1 MTTVQIGR
9 DRTEGIPARIIGKKC
24 VYISLYSLGQ
34 EPRLLILT
42 TLLLSANMCET
53 SQKCPPSPPG
63 ASPCRTLKLPRLL
76 STTAAQAMEQTPKFS
91 MVAGGLTDGQQYP
104 LLWNFCS
111 FSASASLFQKQGNY
125 TPRPHTQKYNRC
137 K

>member
-1 MTTVQIGR
+1 MRTVQIGK
-9 DRTEGIPARIIGKKC
+9 DRTEGISAWVIGKKC

-42 TLLLSANMCET
+42 ALLLSASMCET
-53 SQKCPPSPPG
+53 PQQCSSSPPG
-63 ASPCRTLKLPRLL
+63 ASPCRSLYLL
-76 STTAAQAMEQTPKFS
+76 LLLATTPALAIQQIPKFP
-91 MVAGGLTDGQQYP
+91 MVAGGLTEGQQHP
-104 LLWNFCS
+104 ILWNFCF
-111 FSASASLFQKQGNY
+111 FSTCSFQKQGNY